1 MKKRVII
8 IGGGAAGSMAA
19 HTAAQ
24 NGADV
29 LLLEQNEIIGRK
41 ILSTGNGRCNFTN
54 RFQDSSCYRSDNSG
68 FAWKSI
74 GKFSEPE
81 TTSFFK
87 NLGIYPK
94 DKNGYLYPWSEQA
107 SAVREALESALK
119 LAKIRIHTGVRVFG
133 IIPKKNGFQISF
145 SKDGKKGMISG
156 EAVILAA
163 GSKAAAK
170 LGSDGSG
177 YDLAK
182 MLGHKLV
189 PVVPALVQL
198 RCREKLYRQVAG
210 VRTHGK
216 VTVFID
222 GTETASDIGELQLT
236 DYGISGI
243 PVFQLSAAVS
253 EALQTNKKIS
263 ASIDFFPAVPLS
275 KWNEF
280 CCRQYQA
287 CCGKHVR
294 FLAQGILPSK
304 LAQLFIERSPL
315 KAQDIVTAANKNTV
329 FSMLQNMRALKTV
342 VIGTNPAQ
350 NAQVCTGGISLQEVT
365 DDLEAK
371 RFPGLYLCGELLD
384 VDGRCGGYNLQWAWT
399 SGQIAGTAAA
409 REE

>member
-19 HTAAQ
+19 LTAAQ

>member
-189 PVVPALVQL
+189 PVVPALVQI

-315 KAQDIVTAANKNTV
+315 KAQDIVTAANKNAV

-399 SGQIAGTAAA
+399 SGQIAGTAAT

>member
-1 MKKRVII
+1 MSKVII

-19 HTAAQ
+19 LTAAQ

-54 RFQDSSCYRSDNSG
+54 RFQDPSCYRSDNSG

-315 KAQDIVTAANKNTV
+315 KAQDIVTAANKNAV

>member
-19 HTAAQ
+19 LTAAQ

-54 RFQDSSCYRSDNSG
+54 RFQDPSCYRSDNSG

-315 KAQDIVTAANKNTV
+315 KAQDIVTAANKNAV